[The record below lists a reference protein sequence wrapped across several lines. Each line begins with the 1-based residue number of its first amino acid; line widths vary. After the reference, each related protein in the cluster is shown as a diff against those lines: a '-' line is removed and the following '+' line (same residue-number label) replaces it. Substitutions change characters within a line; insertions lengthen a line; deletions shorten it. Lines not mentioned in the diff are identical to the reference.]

1 MILFDQL
8 FMVVGVMYASYVLVD
23 FMVKF
28 DYRIHRRRRRRK
40 SAVWSENGTAQK
52 GKFPQTK
59 GEDTMEYNF
68 VWVNGHV
75 EVYDRLG
82 RFCFSADTKREALE
96 ELRDA
101 A

>member
-40 SAVWSENGTAQK
+40 SAV
-52 GKFPQTK
+52 
-59 GEDTMEYNF
+59 
-68 VWVNGHV
+68 
-75 EVYDRLG
+75 
-82 RFCFSADTKREALE
+82 
-96 ELRDA
+96 
-101 A
+101 